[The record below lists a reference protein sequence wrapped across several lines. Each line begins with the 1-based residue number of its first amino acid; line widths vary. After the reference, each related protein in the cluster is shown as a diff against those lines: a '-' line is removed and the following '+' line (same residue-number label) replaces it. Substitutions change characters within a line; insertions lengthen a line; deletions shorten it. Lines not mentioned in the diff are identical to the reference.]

1 MWVFQLLKIS
11 IGCLIALRTI
21 IVVVKTPKLLWSFQ
35 LIDVNCLDSFSLWSV
50 VVTYVGYPVLSI
62 VPLLMPLWRN
72 FVRTLNEFFL
82 TRCYSDSWGDLQLQS
97 NSGILALEIVLGF
110 SKEIV
115 LVKKVDIV
123 VSDCSDDMNLWLI
136 KPFKF
141 K

>member
-1 MWVFQLLKIS
+1 MCVIQ
-11 IGCLIALRTI
+11 IALI
-21 IVVVKTPKLLWSFQ
+21 
-35 LIDVNCLDSFSLWSV
+35 
-50 VVTYVGYPVLSI
+50 
-62 VPLLMPLWRN
+62 
-72 FVRTLNEFFL
+72 
-82 TRCYSDSWGDLQLQS
+82 
-97 NSGILALEIVLGF
+97 NSGVLPLEIVLGF